1 MPVGL
6 DAVIDILL
14 EDLNRFLVSTLLKE
28 AIFAI
33 FFFNVF
39 FWLLFYKQRNIEEWF
54 SLHAASKDRG

>member
-1 MPVGL
+1 MTYLAAGILARSNSVNVDLEQMPVGL

-39 FWLLFYKQRNIEEWF
+39 F
-54 SLHAASKDRG
+54 